1 MAVPTMTAPPMD
13 GPLPIQRRFCEFVAG
28 SVEQCLSVCD
38 EFLDD
43 QRILFLRSP
52 ASSELAK
59 HRLALS
65 LIIRTTRAW
74 QGLVLDPDF
83 PDHSMARQLEIRLRQ
98 LEESWN
104 LLHNSMPQ
112 EEADDIIGSLF
123 PNER

>member
-1 MAVPTMTAPPMD
+1 MD

-28 SVEQCLSVCD
+28 SVVQCLSVCD

-43 QRILFLRSP
+43 QRVLFLQSP

-83 PDHSMARQLEIRLRQ
+83 PDHSMARQLE
-98 LEESWN
+98 ESWN